1 MVYVYLR
8 KVYFKC
14 YMIIFICIGT
24 YARYIYNFMNINLF
38 FSPGVEWQYLMQ
50 GLGGDQV
57 LFTWMMLPVMEQR
70 IPCWT
75 VTVLDGARAI
85 VHTTKTQGSY
95 VIPQMRYQVMI
106 STNSPLVKINV
117 RI

>member
-1 MVYVYLR
+1 
-8 KVYFKC
+8 
-14 YMIIFICIGT
+14 
-24 YARYIYNFMNINLF
+24 MNINLF
-38 FSPGVEWQYLMQ
+38 FSPGVEWQYPMQ

-57 LFTWMMLPVMEQR
+57 LFTWMMLLVMEQR

-75 VTVLDGARAI
+75 VTVLDGARAT

-95 VIPQMRYQVMI
+95 VTLQMRYQLMI
-106 STNSPLVKINV
+106 STNFPLVKINV